1 MQFQST
7 HPLRGATGGSG
18 RHNSAQRFQSTH
30 PLRGATWY
38 KFLTFLLKNFNPRTP
53 CGVRHGRSL
62 DIVEAQ
68 TDFNPRTP
76 CGVRLIK
83 NDDIS
88 SRNRFQST
96 HPLRGATNFHTKTF
110 LSKIFQSTHPL
121 RGATRINS
129 MRAKLEQISIHAPL
143 AGCDFPKSGQSI
155 HKYHFNPRTPCGV
168 RPV

>member
-1 MQFQST
+1 MSAISI
-7 HPLRGATGGSG
+7 HAPLAGCDR
-18 RHNSAQRFQSTH
+18 R
-30 PLRGATWY
+30 L
-38 KFLTFLLKNFNPRTP
+38 
-53 CGVRHGRSL
+53 RHGRSL

-143 AGCDFPKSGQSI
+143 AGCDRRVPARQAQRL
-155 HKYHFNPRTPCGV
+155 YFNPRTPCGV
-168 RPV
+168 RLVRNDDFIMLKTFQSTHPLRGATDLYRHDAW